1 MFLVKKISVVIVVLI
16 CFLACSQESFIKLQK
31 KAQEQENDG
40 SKRPSYVDSDYEV
53 FSETIFLQNMVYQPI
68 EERNAFFQLT
78 KDGDDSFNPET
89 SVILLNE
96 PSDNNEKNPPLYQN
110 DPNNNANNEKNP
122 PLYQNDPN
130 NNANNEKNPPLYQND
145 PNNNANNEKSPFLY
159 KPKRKAKNPKLIEYS
174 QQDFYPL
181 KNGDIMMSKEG
192 DQWLIEIKSKAL
204 KRFLKDQNDKDRQ
217 IQTFTFN
224 DTKTQIAQFK
234 GKISSY
240 VYTTNDSDLSLR
252 PFYESFLL
260 EKKSDDLYMV
270 DKALDAIEVSKC
282 QMVLKKHSTDK
293 LDSQHKAISIDLD
306 FKKERFKSDTELF
319 LECQS

>member
-1 MFLVKKISVVIVVLI
+1 MVLI
-16 CFLACSQESFIKLQK
+16 GFLACSQERFIQLQK

-53 FSETIFLQNMVYQPI
+53 FSETIFLKNMVYQPM
-68 EERNAFFQLT
+68 EERDSFAQLT

-96 PSDNNEKNPPLYQN
+96 PSDNDTKNPPLNQN
-110 DPNNNANNEKNP
+110 ESNTNTANNDVKN
-122 PLYQNDPN
+122 
-130 NNANNEKNPPLYQND
+130 
-145 PNNNANNEKSPFLY
+145 PFLY
-159 KPKRKAKNPKLIEYS
+159 KPKRKTKDPKLIEYS
-174 QQDFYPL
+174 QQNFYPL
-181 KNGDIMMSKEG
+181 KDGDIVMSREG

-240 VYTTNDSDLSLR
+240 VYTTNNSNLSLR

-260 EKKSDDLYMV
+260 EKKSDDFYTIGA
-270 DKALDAIEVSKC
+270 DKALDAIEIQKC

>member
-1 MFLVKKISVVIVVLI
+1 MFLVKKIGVVVVVLI
-16 CFLACSQESFIKLQK
+16 GFLACSQERFIQLQK

-53 FSETIFLQNMVYQPI
+53 FSETIFLQNMVHHPI
-68 EERNAFFQLT
+68 KERDAFIQLT

-89 SVILLNE
+89 SVILLDE
-96 PSDNNEKNPPLYQN
+96 SSDNDTKNPPLNQN
-110 DPNNNANNEKNP
+110 ESNNNTASNDTKN
-122 PLYQNDPN
+122 
-130 NNANNEKNPPLYQND
+130 
-145 PNNNANNEKSPFLY
+145 PFLY
-159 KPKRKAKNPKLIEYS
+159 KPKRKTKDPKLIEYS
-174 QQDFYPL
+174 QQNFYPL
-181 KNGDIMMSKEG
+181 KDGDIVMSKEG

-240 VYTTNDSDLSLR
+240 VYTTNNSNLSLR

-260 EKKSDDLYMV
+260 EKKSDDFYMIGAIG
-270 DKALDAIEVSKC
+270 DKALDAIEIQKC

>member
-1 MFLVKKISVVIVVLI
+1 MFLVKKIGVVIVVLI
-16 CFLACSQESFIKLQK
+16 GFLACSQERFIQLQK

-53 FSETIFLQNMVYQPI
+53 FSETIFLKNMVYQPI
-68 EERNAFFQLT
+68 KERDAFAQPT

-89 SVILLNE
+89 SVILLDE
-96 PSDNNEKNPPLYQN
+96 PSDNDTKNPPLNQN
-110 DPNNNANNEKNP
+110 ESNNNTANNDTKN
-122 PLYQNDPN
+122 
-130 NNANNEKNPPLYQND
+130 
-145 PNNNANNEKSPFLY
+145 PFLY
-159 KPKRKAKNPKLIEYS
+159 KPKRKTKDPKLIEYS
-174 QQDFYPL
+174 QQNFYPL
-181 KNGDIMMSKEG
+181 KDGDIVMSKEG

-240 VYTTNDSDLSLR
+240 VYTTNDSNLSLR

-260 EKKSDDLYMV
+260 EKKSDDFYTIGAIG
-270 DKALDAIEVSKC
+270 DKALDAIEISKC

>member
-1 MFLVKKISVVIVVLI
+1 MFLVKKIGVVIMILI
-16 CFLACSQESFIKLQK
+16 CFLACSQERFIKLQK

-78 KDGDDSFNPET
+78 KDEDDSFNPET

-110 DPNNNANNEKNP
+110 DPNNNT
-122 PLYQNDPN
+122 
-130 NNANNEKNPPLYQND
+130 NNANND
-145 PNNNANNEKSPFLY
+145 TKSPFLY
-159 KPKRKAKNPKLIEYS
+159 KPKRKTKNPKLIEYS
-174 QQDFYPL
+174 QQNFYPL

-192 DQWLIEIKSKAL
+192 DQWLVEIKSKAL

-260 EKKSDDLYMV
+260 EKKSDDFYTIGAIG
-270 DKALDAIEVSKC
+270 DKALDAIEISKC

>member
-1 MFLVKKISVVIVVLI
+1 MFLVKKIGVVVVVLI
-16 CFLACSQESFIKLQK
+16 GFLACSQERFIQLQK

-68 EERNAFFQLT
+68 KERDAFAQLT
-78 KDGDDSFNPET
+78 KDEDDSFNPET

-96 PSDNNEKNPPLYQN
+96 PNDNDAKNPPLNQN
-110 DPNNNANNEKNP
+110 ESNTNTANNDTKN
-122 PLYQNDPN
+122 
-130 NNANNEKNPPLYQND
+130 
-145 PNNNANNEKSPFLY
+145 PFLY
-159 KPKRKAKNPKLIEYS
+159 KPKRKTKDPKLIEYS
-174 QQDFYPL
+174 QQNFYPL
-181 KNGDIMMSKEG
+181 KDGDIVMSKEG
-192 DQWLIEIKSKAL
+192 NQWLIEIKSKAL
-204 KRFLKDQNDKDRQ
+204 KRFLKDQNNKDRQ

-240 VYTTNDSDLSLR
+240 VYTTNNSNLSLR

-260 EKKSDDLYMV
+260 EKKSDDLYMIGAIG
-270 DKALDAIEVSKC
+270 DKALDAIEIQKC

>member
-1 MFLVKKISVVIVVLI
+1 MVLI
-16 CFLACSQESFIKLQK
+16 GFLACSQERFIQLQK

-53 FSETIFLQNMVYQPI
+53 FSETIFLQNMVHQPI
-68 EERNAFFQLT
+68 KERDAFAQLT

-89 SVILLNE
+89 FVILLNE
-96 PSDNNEKNPPLYQN
+96 PSDNDTKNPPLNQN
-110 DPNNNANNEKNP
+110 ESNTNTANNDAKN
-122 PLYQNDPN
+122 
-130 NNANNEKNPPLYQND
+130 
-145 PNNNANNEKSPFLY
+145 PFLY
-159 KPKRKAKNPKLIEYS
+159 KPKRKTKDPKLIEYS
-174 QQDFYPL
+174 QQNFYPL
-181 KNGDIMMSKEG
+181 KDGDIMMSREG

-240 VYTTNDSDLSLR
+240 VYTTNNSNLSLR

-260 EKKSDDLYMV
+260 EKKSDDLYTIGA
-270 DKALDAIEVSKC
+270 DKALDTIEIQKC

>member
-1 MFLVKKISVVIVVLI
+1 MFLVKKIGVVVVVLI
-16 CFLACSQESFIKLQK
+16 GFLACSQERFIQLQK

-53 FSETIFLQNMVYQPI
+53 FSETIFLQNMVHQPI
-68 EERNAFFQLT
+68 KERDAFAQLT
-78 KDGDDSFNPET
+78 KDGDDFFNPET
-89 SVILLNE
+89 SVILLDE
-96 PSDNNEKNPPLYQN
+96 PSDNDTKNPPLNQN
-110 DPNNNANNEKNP
+110 ESNNNTANNDTKN
-122 PLYQNDPN
+122 
-130 NNANNEKNPPLYQND
+130 
-145 PNNNANNEKSPFLY
+145 PFLY
-159 KPKRKAKNPKLIEYS
+159 KPKRKTKDPKLIEYS
-174 QQDFYPL
+174 QQNFYPL
-181 KNGDIMMSKEG
+181 KDGDIIMSKEG

-240 VYTTNDSDLSLR
+240 VYTTNNSNLSLR

-260 EKKSDDLYMV
+260 EKKSDDLYMIGAIG
-270 DKALDAIEVSKC
+270 DKALDAIEIQKC

>member
-1 MFLVKKISVVIVVLI
+1 MFLVKKIGVVVVVLI
-16 CFLACSQESFIKLQK
+16 GFLACSQERFIQLQK

-53 FSETIFLQNMVYQPI
+53 FSETIFLQNMVHQPI
-68 EERNAFFQLT
+68 KERDAFAQLT
-78 KDGDDSFNPET
+78 KDEDDSFNPET

-96 PSDNNEKNPPLYQN
+96 PSDNDTKNPPLNQN
-110 DPNNNANNEKNP
+110 ESSNNTASNDTKN
-122 PLYQNDPN
+122 
-130 NNANNEKNPPLYQND
+130 
-145 PNNNANNEKSPFLY
+145 PFLY
-159 KPKRKAKNPKLIEYS
+159 KAKRKTKDPKLIEYS
-174 QQDFYPL
+174 QQNFYPL
-181 KNGDIMMSKEG
+181 KDGDIMMSKEG

-240 VYTTNDSDLSLR
+240 VYTTNNSNLSLR

-260 EKKSDDLYMV
+260 EKKSDDFYTMIG
-270 DKALDAIEVSKC
+270 DKALDAIEIQKC

>member
-1 MFLVKKISVVIVVLI
+1 MFLVKKISVVIMILI
-16 CFLACSQESFIKLQK
+16 CFLACSQERFIKLQK

-53 FSETIFLQNMVYQPI
+53 FSETIFLQNMVYQPM
-68 EERNAFFQLT
+68 EERDSFAQLT
-78 KDGDDSFNPET
+78 KDGNDSFNPET

-96 PSDNNEKNPPLYQN
+96 PSDNDTKNPPLNQN
-110 DPNNNANNEKNP
+110 ESNNNTANNDTKN
-122 PLYQNDPN
+122 
-130 NNANNEKNPPLYQND
+130 
-145 PNNNANNEKSPFLY
+145 PFLY
-159 KPKRKAKNPKLIEYS
+159 KPKRKTKNPKLIEYS
-174 QQDFYPL
+174 QQNFYPL
-181 KNGDIMMSKEG
+181 KDGDIVMSKEG

-270 DKALDAIEVSKC
+270 DKALDAIEISKC

>member
-1 MFLVKKISVVIVVLI
+1 MVLI
-16 CFLACSQESFIKLQK
+16 GFLACSQESFIKLQK

-53 FSETIFLQNMVYQPI
+53 FSETIFLQNMVYQPT
-68 EERNAFFQLT
+68 EERDTFAQLT
-78 KDGDDSFNPET
+78 KDENDSFNPET

-110 DPNNNANNEKNP
+110 ESNTNTANNDTKN
-122 PLYQNDPN
+122 
-130 NNANNEKNPPLYQND
+130 
-145 PNNNANNEKSPFLY
+145 PFLY
-159 KPKRKAKNPKLIEYS
+159 KPKRKTKNPKLIEYS
-174 QQDFYPL
+174 QQNFYPL
-181 KNGDIMMSKEG
+181 KDGDIMMSKEG

-260 EKKSDDLYMV
+260 EKKSDDFYTIG
-270 DKALDAIEVSKC
+270 DKALDAIEISKC

-306 FKKERFKSDTELF
+306 FKKEHFKSDTELF
-319 LECQS
+319 LECLKES

>member
-1 MFLVKKISVVIVVLI
+1 MVLI
-16 CFLACSQESFIKLQK
+16 GFLACSQERFIQLQK

-40 SKRPSYVDSDYEV
+40 SKRPNYVDSDYEV
-53 FSETIFLQNMVYQPI
+53 FSETIFLKNMVYQPI
-68 EERNAFFQLT
+68 KERDAFAQLT
-78 KDGDDSFNPET
+78 KDEDDSFNPET

-96 PSDNNEKNPPLYQN
+96 PNDNDAKNPPLNQN
-110 DPNNNANNEKNP
+110 ESNTNTANNDVKN
-122 PLYQNDPN
+122 
-130 NNANNEKNPPLYQND
+130 
-145 PNNNANNEKSPFLY
+145 PFLY
-159 KPKRKAKNPKLIEYS
+159 KPKRKTKDPKLIEYS
-174 QQDFYPL
+174 QQNFYPL
-181 KNGDIMMSKEG
+181 KDGDIVMSKEG

-204 KRFLKDQNDKDRQ
+204 KRFLKDQNNKDRQ

-240 VYTTNDSDLSLR
+240 VYTTNNSNLSLR

-260 EKKSDDLYMV
+260 EKKSDDLYTIG
-270 DKALDAIEVSKC
+270 DKALDAIEIHKC

>member
-1 MFLVKKISVVIVVLI
+1 MFLVKKIGVVVVVLI
-16 CFLACSQESFIKLQK
+16 GFLACSQERFIQLQK

-53 FSETIFLQNMVYQPI
+53 FSETVFLQNMVHQPI
-68 EERNAFFQLT
+68 KERDAFIQLT

-89 SVILLNE
+89 SVILLDE
-96 PSDNNEKNPPLYQN
+96 PSDNDTKSPPLNQN
-110 DPNNNANNEKNP
+110 ESNNNTASNDTKN
-122 PLYQNDPN
+122 
-130 NNANNEKNPPLYQND
+130 
-145 PNNNANNEKSPFLY
+145 PFLY
-159 KPKRKAKNPKLIEYS
+159 KPKRKTKDPKLIEYS
-174 QQDFYPL
+174 QQNFYPL
-181 KNGDIMMSKEG
+181 KDGDIVMSKEG

-240 VYTTNDSDLSLR
+240 VYTTNNSDLSLR

-260 EKKSDDLYMV
+260 EKKSDDFYTIEN
-270 DKALDAIEVSKC
+270 KALDAIEIQKC

>member
-1 MFLVKKISVVIVVLI
+1 MFLVKKISVVIMILI
-16 CFLACSQESFIKLQK
+16 CFLACSQERFIKLQK

-53 FSETIFLQNMVYQPI
+53 FSETIFLQNMVYQPA

-78 KDGDDSFNPET
+78 KDEDDSFNPET

-96 PSDNNEKNPPLYQN
+96 PSDNNEKNPPLY
-110 DPNNNANNEKNP
+110 PNESDNNTNNANNDIKN
-122 PLYQNDPN
+122 
-130 NNANNEKNPPLYQND
+130 
-145 PNNNANNEKSPFLY
+145 PFLY

-181 KNGDIMMSKEG
+181 KNGDIIMSKEG

-240 VYTTNDSDLSLR
+240 VYTTNNSNLSLR

-260 EKKSDDLYMV
+260 EKKSDDLYTIG
-270 DKALDAIEVSKC
+270 DKALDAIEIQKC

>member
-1 MFLVKKISVVIVVLI
+1 MFLVKKIGVVIMILV
-16 CFLACSQESFIKLQK
+16 CFLACSQESFIKMQK

-78 KDGDDSFNPET
+78 KDEDNSFNPET

-96 PSDNNEKNPPLYQN
+96 PSDNNEKNPPSYPN
-110 DPNNNANNEKNP
+110 DPNNN
-122 PLYQNDPN
+122 D
-130 NNANNEKNPPLYQND
+130 NNANNSQKN
-145 PNNNANNEKSPFLY
+145 PFLY
-159 KPKRKAKNPKLIEYS
+159 KPKRKTKNPKLIEYS

-181 KNGDIMMSKEG
+181 KNGDIIMSKEG
-192 DQWLIEIKSKAL
+192 DQWLIEIQSKAL

-224 DTKTQIAQFK
+224 DTKTQIVQFK

-240 VYTTNDSDLSLR
+240 VYTTNNSDLSLR

-260 EKKSDDLYMV
+260 EKKSDNVYTIEN
-270 DKALDAIEVSKC
+270 KALDTMEISKC

-319 LECQS
+319 LECLKES

>member
-1 MFLVKKISVVIVVLI
+1 MFLVKKIGVVIMILI
-16 CFLACSQESFIKLQK
+16 CFLACSQERFIKLQK

-53 FSETIFLQNMVYQPI
+53 FSETIFLQNMVYQPT
-68 EERNAFFQLT
+68 EERDAFAQLT
-78 KDGDDSFNPET
+78 KNENDSFNPET
-89 SVILLNE
+89 PVILLNE
-96 PSDNNEKNPPLYQN
+96 PSDNNEKNPPSYPN
-110 DPNNNANNEKNP
+110 DPHNNTANNDTKN
-122 PLYQNDPN
+122 
-130 NNANNEKNPPLYQND
+130 
-145 PNNNANNEKSPFLY
+145 PFLY
-159 KPKRKAKNPKLIEYS
+159 KPKRKTKNPKLIEYS
-174 QQDFYPL
+174 QQNFYPL
-181 KNGDIMMSKEG
+181 KNGDIIMSKEG

-260 EKKSDDLYMV
+260 EKKSDNVYTIG

-306 FKKERFKSDTELF
+306 FKKEHFKSDTELF

>member
-1 MFLVKKISVVIVVLI
+1 MFLVKKIGVVVVVLM
-16 CFLACSQESFIKLQK
+16 CFLACSQERFIQLQK

-53 FSETIFLQNMVYQPI
+53 FSETIFLKNMVYQPK
-68 EERNAFFQLT
+68 EERDSFAQLT
-78 KDGDDSFNPET
+78 KNEDDSFNPET

-96 PSDNNEKNPPLYQN
+96 PSDNDTKNPPLYQN
-110 DPNNNANNEKNP
+110 ESNNNTANNDTKN
-122 PLYQNDPN
+122 
-130 NNANNEKNPPLYQND
+130 
-145 PNNNANNEKSPFLY
+145 PFLY
-159 KPKRKAKNPKLIEYS
+159 KPKRKTKNPKLIEYS
-174 QQDFYPL
+174 QQNFYPL
-181 KNGDIMMSKEG
+181 KDGDIMMSKEG

-240 VYTTNDSDLSLR
+240 VYTTNNSGLSLR

-260 EKKSDDLYMV
+260 EKKSDDFYTIG
-270 DKALDAIEVSKC
+270 DKALDAIEISKC

-306 FKKERFKSDTELF
+306 FKKERFKSDIELF
-319 LECQS
+319 LECQN

>member
-1 MFLVKKISVVIVVLI
+1 MFLVKKIGVVIMILI
-16 CFLACSQESFIKLQK
+16 CFLACSQERFIKLQK

-68 EERNAFFQLT
+68 EERNALAQLT
-78 KDGDDSFNPET
+78 KDEDNSFNPET

-96 PSDNNEKNPPLYQN
+96 PSDNDTKNPPLYQN
-110 DPNNNANNEKNP
+110 ESNNNTANNDTKN
-122 PLYQNDPN
+122 
-130 NNANNEKNPPLYQND
+130 
-145 PNNNANNEKSPFLY
+145 PFLY
-159 KPKRKAKNPKLIEYS
+159 KPKRKTKNPKLIEYS
-174 QQDFYPL
+174 QQNFYPL
-181 KNGDIMMSKEG
+181 KDGDIMMSKEG
-192 DQWLIEIKSKAL
+192 DQWLVEIKSKAL

-240 VYTTNDSDLSLR
+240 VYTTNNSDLSLR

-260 EKKSDDLYMV
+260 EKKSDDFYTIGAIG
-270 DKALDAIEVSKC
+270 DKALDAIEISKC

>member
-1 MFLVKKISVVIVVLI
+1 MFLVKKIGVVIAVLM
-16 CFLACSQESFIKLQK
+16 CFLACSQERFIQLQK

-53 FSETIFLQNMVYQPI
+53 FSETIFLQNMVYQPT
-68 EERNAFFQLT
+68 EERDSFAQLT
-78 KDGDDSFNPET
+78 KDEDNSFNPET
-89 SVILLNE
+89 SVVLLDE
-96 PSDNNEKNPPLYQN
+96 PSDNDTKNPPLYQN
-110 DPNNNANNEKNP
+110 ESNTNTANNDTKN
-122 PLYQNDPN
+122 
-130 NNANNEKNPPLYQND
+130 
-145 PNNNANNEKSPFLY
+145 PFLY
-159 KPKRKAKNPKLIEYS
+159 KPKRKTKDPKLIEYS
-174 QQDFYPL
+174 QQNFYPL
-181 KNGDIMMSKEG
+181 KDGDIMMSKEG

-240 VYTTNDSDLSLR
+240 VYTTNNSDLSLR
-252 PFYESFLL
+252 PFYESFPL
-260 EKKSDDLYMV
+260 EKKSGDFYTIGAIG
-270 DKALDAIEVSKC
+270 DKALDAIEISKC

-306 FKKERFKSDTELF
+306 FKKERFKSDIELF
-319 LECQS
+319 LECQN

>member
-1 MFLVKKISVVIVVLI
+1 MFLVKKIGVVVVILI
-16 CFLACSQESFIKLQK
+16 GFLACSQERFIQLQK

-53 FSETIFLQNMVYQPI
+53 FSETIFLQNMVHQPI
-68 EERNAFFQLT
+68 EERNAFAQLT
-78 KDGDDSFNPET
+78 KDEDNFFNPET
-89 SVILLNE
+89 PVILLNE
-96 PSDNNEKNPPLYQN
+96 PNDNNGKNPPLY
-110 DPNNNANNEKNP
+110 PNEPDNNTANNDTKN
-122 PLYQNDPN
+122 
-130 NNANNEKNPPLYQND
+130 
-145 PNNNANNEKSPFLY
+145 PFLY
-159 KPKRKAKNPKLIEYS
+159 KPKRKTKNPKLIEYS
-174 QQDFYPL
+174 QQNFYPL
-181 KNGDIMMSKEG
+181 KDGDIIMSKEG

-240 VYTTNDSDLSLR
+240 VYTTNGSDLSLR

-260 EKKSDDLYMV
+260 EKKSDDLYTIG
-270 DKALDAIEVSKC
+270 DKALDTIEIQKC

-319 LECQS
+319 LECQN

>member
-1 MFLVKKISVVIVVLI
+1 MFLVKKIGVVVMVLI
-16 CFLACSQESFIKLQK
+16 GFLACSQERFIQLQK

-53 FSETIFLQNMVYQPI
+53 FSETIFLQNMVHQPI
-68 EERNAFFQLT
+68 KERDAFAQLT
-78 KDGDDSFNPET
+78 KDEDDSFNPET
-89 SVILLNE
+89 SVILLDE
-96 PSDNNEKNPPLYQN
+96 PSDNDTKNPPLNQN
-110 DPNNNANNEKNP
+110 ESNNNTANNDTKN
-122 PLYQNDPN
+122 
-130 NNANNEKNPPLYQND
+130 
-145 PNNNANNEKSPFLY
+145 PFLY
-159 KPKRKAKNPKLIEYS
+159 KPKRKIKDPKLIEYS
-174 QQDFYPL
+174 QQNFYPL
-181 KNGDIMMSKEG
+181 KDGDIVMSKEG

-217 IQTFTFN
+217 IQTFIFN

-240 VYTTNDSDLSLR
+240 VYTTNNSDLSLR

-260 EKKSDDLYMV
+260 EKKSDDFYTIG
-270 DKALDAIEVSKC
+270 DKALDAIEIQKC

>member
-1 MFLVKKISVVIVVLI
+1 MFLVKKIGVVVVVLI
-16 CFLACSQESFIKLQK
+16 GFLACSQERFIQLQK

-53 FSETIFLQNMVYQPI
+53 FSETIFLQNMVHQPI
-68 EERNAFFQLT
+68 KERDAFAQLT
-78 KDGDDSFNPET
+78 KDGDDSFNSET
-89 SVILLNE
+89 SVILLDE
-96 PSDNNEKNPPLYQN
+96 PSDNDTKNPPLNQN
-110 DPNNNANNEKNP
+110 ESNNNTASNDTKN
-122 PLYQNDPN
+122 
-130 NNANNEKNPPLYQND
+130 
-145 PNNNANNEKSPFLY
+145 PFLY
-159 KPKRKAKNPKLIEYS
+159 KPKRKTKDPKLIEYS
-174 QQDFYPL
+174 QQNFYPL
-181 KNGDIMMSKEG
+181 KDGDIVMSKEG

-240 VYTTNDSDLSLR
+240 VYTTNNSDLSLR

-260 EKKSDDLYMV
+260 EKKSDDFYTIEN
-270 DKALDAIEVSKC
+270 KALDAIEIHKC

>member
-1 MFLVKKISVVIVVLI
+1 MFLVKKIGVVIVVLI
-16 CFLACSQESFIKLQK
+16 CFLACSQERFIKIQK

-40 SKRPSYVDSDYEV
+40 SQRPSYVDSDYEV
-53 FSETIFLQNMVYQPI
+53 FSETIFLQNMVYQPT
-68 EERNAFFQLT
+68 EERDSFAQLT
-78 KDGDDSFNPET
+78 KDEYDSFNPET

-96 PSDNNEKNPPLYQN
+96 PSDNNEKNPPLNQN
-110 DPNNNANNEKNP
+110 ESNTNTANNDTKN
-122 PLYQNDPN
+122 
-130 NNANNEKNPPLYQND
+130 
-145 PNNNANNEKSPFLY
+145 PFLY

-181 KNGDIMMSKEG
+181 KDGDIVMSKEG
-192 DQWLIEIKSKAL
+192 DQWLVEIKSKAL

-240 VYTTNDSDLSLR
+240 VYTTNNSDLSLR

-270 DKALDAIEVSKC
+270 DKALDAIEISKC

>member
-1 MFLVKKISVVIVVLI
+1 MFLVKKISVVIMILI
-16 CFLACSQESFIKLQK
+16 CFLACSQERFIQLQK

-53 FSETIFLQNMVYQPI
+53 FSETIFLQNMVYQPT
-68 EERNAFFQLT
+68 EERDSFAQLT
-78 KDGDDSFNPET
+78 KDENDSFNPET

-96 PSDNNEKNPPLYQN
+96 PSDSDTKNPPLYQN
-110 DPNNNANNEKNP
+110 ESNNNTANDDTKN
-122 PLYQNDPN
+122 
-130 NNANNEKNPPLYQND
+130 
-145 PNNNANNEKSPFLY
+145 PFLY
-159 KPKRKAKNPKLIEYS
+159 KKRKAKNPKLIEYS
-174 QQDFYPL
+174 QQNFYPL
-181 KNGDIMMSKEG
+181 KDGDIMMSKEG
-192 DQWLIEIKSKAL
+192 DQWLVEIKSKAL
-204 KRFLKDQNDKDRQ
+204 KRFLKNQNDKDRQ

-240 VYTTNDSDLSLR
+240 VYTTNNSDLSLR
-252 PFYESFLL
+252 PFYKSFLL
-260 EKKSDDLYMV
+260 EKKSDNVYMIV
-270 DKALDAIEVSKC
+270 DKALDTIEISKC

-319 LECQS
+319 LECLKES

>member
-1 MFLVKKISVVIVVLI
+1 MFLVKKIGVVIMILI
-16 CFLACSQESFIKLQK
+16 CFLACSQERFIKLQK

-40 SKRPSYVDSDYEV
+40 SQRPSYVDSDYEV

-68 EERNAFFQLT
+68 EERDSFAQLT
-78 KDGDDSFNPET
+78 KDGNDSFNPET

-96 PSDNNEKNPPLYQN
+96 PNDNDAKNPPLYQN
-110 DPNNNANNEKNP
+110 ESNNNTANNDTKN
-122 PLYQNDPN
+122 
-130 NNANNEKNPPLYQND
+130 
-145 PNNNANNEKSPFLY
+145 PFLY
-159 KPKRKAKNPKLIEYS
+159 KPKRKTKDPKLIEYS
-174 QQDFYPL
+174 QQNFYPL
-181 KNGDIMMSKEG
+181 KDGDIMMSKKG
-192 DQWLIEIKSKAL
+192 DQWLVEIKSKAL

-260 EKKSDDLYMV
+260 EKKSDDLYTIG

-306 FKKERFKSDTELF
+306 FKKEHFKSDTELF

>member
-1 MFLVKKISVVIVVLI
+1 MFLVKKIGVVIAVLM
-16 CFLACSQESFIKLQK
+16 CFLACSQERFIQFQK
-31 KAQEQENDG
+31 KVQEQENDG

-53 FSETIFLQNMVYQPI
+53 FSETIFLQNMVHQPI
-68 EERNAFFQLT
+68 KERDAFAQLT

-89 SVILLNE
+89 SVILLDE
-96 PSDNNEKNPPLYQN
+96 PSDNDTKNPPLNQN
-110 DPNNNANNEKNP
+110 EFNTNAANNDTKN
-122 PLYQNDPN
+122 
-130 NNANNEKNPPLYQND
+130 
-145 PNNNANNEKSPFLY
+145 PFLY
-159 KPKRKAKNPKLIEYS
+159 KPKRKTKDPKLIEYS
-174 QQDFYPL
+174 QQNFYPL
-181 KNGDIMMSKEG
+181 KDGDIVMSKEG

-240 VYTTNDSDLSLR
+240 VYTTNNSNLSLR

-260 EKKSDDLYMV
+260 EKKSDNLYTIG
-270 DKALDAIEVSKC
+270 DKALDAIEISKC

>member
-1 MFLVKKISVVIVVLI
+1 MFLVKKISVVIMILI

-53 FSETIFLQNMVYQPI
+53 FSETIFLKNMVYQPT
-68 EERNAFFQLT
+68 EERDSFAQLT
-78 KDGDDSFNPET
+78 KDENDSFNPET

-122 PLYQNDPN
+122 
-130 NNANNEKNPPLYQND
+130 
-145 PNNNANNEKSPFLY
+145 FLY

-174 QQDFYPL
+174 QQNFYPL
-181 KNGDIMMSKEG
+181 KNGDIVMSKEG

-240 VYTTNDSDLSLR
+240 VYTTNNSDLSLR

-260 EKKSDDLYMV
+260 EKKSDDFYTIGAIG
-270 DKALDAIEVSKC
+270 DKALDAIEISKC

>member
-1 MFLVKKISVVIVVLI
+1 MILI
-16 CFLACSQESFIKLQK
+16 CFLACSQERFIQLQK

-68 EERNAFFQLT
+68 EKRNAFFQLT
-78 KDGDDSFNPET
+78 KDEDNSFNPET

-96 PSDNNEKNPPLYQN
+96 PSDNDTKNPPLYQN
-110 DPNNNANNEKNP
+110 ESNTNTANNDTNNDTKN
-122 PLYQNDPN
+122 
-130 NNANNEKNPPLYQND
+130 
-145 PNNNANNEKSPFLY
+145 PFLY
-159 KPKRKAKNPKLIEYS
+159 KPKRKTKNPKLIEYS
-174 QQDFYPL
+174 QQNFYPL
-181 KNGDIMMSKEG
+181 KDGDIVMSKEG

-240 VYTTNDSDLSLR
+240 VYTTNNSDLSLR

-260 EKKSDDLYMV
+260 EKKSDDFYTIGAIG
-270 DKALDAIEVSKC
+270 DKALDAIEISKC

>member
-1 MFLVKKISVVIVVLI
+1 MFLVKKIGVVVVVLI
-16 CFLACSQESFIKLQK
+16 GFLACSQERFIQLQK

-68 EERNAFFQLT
+68 KERDAFIQPT
-78 KDGDDSFNPET
+78 KDEDDSFNPET
-89 SVILLNE
+89 SVILLDE
-96 PSDNNEKNPPLYQN
+96 PNDNDAKNPPLNQN
-110 DPNNNANNEKNP
+110 ESNTNTANNDVKN
-122 PLYQNDPN
+122 
-130 NNANNEKNPPLYQND
+130 
-145 PNNNANNEKSPFLY
+145 PFLY
-159 KPKRKAKNPKLIEYS
+159 KPKRKTKDPKLIEYS
-174 QQDFYPL
+174 QQNFYPL
-181 KNGDIMMSKEG
+181 KDGDIMMSKEG

-204 KRFLKDQNDKDRQ
+204 KRFLKDQNDKNRQ
-217 IQTFTFN
+217 IQTFIFN

-240 VYTTNDSDLSLR
+240 VYTTNNSDLSLR

-260 EKKSDDLYMV
+260 EKKSDDFYTIGAIG
-270 DKALDAIEVSKC
+270 DKALDAIEIHKC

>member
-1 MFLVKKISVVIVVLI
+1 MFLVKKIGVVVVVLI
-16 CFLACSQESFIKLQK
+16 GFLACSQERFIQLQK

-53 FSETIFLQNMVYQPI
+53 FSETIFLQNMVHQPT
-68 EERNAFFQLT
+68 EERDSFAQLT

-89 SVILLNE
+89 SVILLDE
-96 PSDNNEKNPPLYQN
+96 PSDNDTKNPPLNQN
-110 DPNNNANNEKNP
+110 ESNTNTANNDTKN
-122 PLYQNDPN
+122 
-130 NNANNEKNPPLYQND
+130 
-145 PNNNANNEKSPFLY
+145 PFLY
-159 KPKRKAKNPKLIEYS
+159 KPKRKTKDPKLIEYS
-174 QQDFYPL
+174 QQNFYPL
-181 KNGDIMMSKEG
+181 KDGDIIMSKEG

-240 VYTTNDSDLSLR
+240 VYTTNNSNLSLR

-260 EKKSDDLYMV
+260 EKKSDDLYTIGAIG
-270 DKALDAIEVSKC
+270 DKALDAIEIQKC

>member
-1 MFLVKKISVVIVVLI
+1 MFLVKKIGVVIMILI
-16 CFLACSQESFIKLQK
+16 CFLACSQERFIKLQK

-68 EERNAFFQLT
+68 EERDSFAQLT
-78 KDGDDSFNPET
+78 KDEDDSFNPET

-122 PLYQNDPN
+122 
-130 NNANNEKNPPLYQND
+130 
-145 PNNNANNEKSPFLY
+145 FLY
-159 KPKRKAKNPKLIEYS
+159 KPKRKTKNPKLIEYS
-174 QQDFYPL
+174 QQNFYPL
-181 KNGDIMMSKEG
+181 KNGDIVMSKEG

-260 EKKSDDLYMV
+260 EKKSDNVYTIG
-270 DKALDAIEVSKC
+270 DKALDAIEISKC

>member
-1 MFLVKKISVVIVVLI
+1 MFLVKKIGVVIMILI
-16 CFLACSQESFIKLQK
+16 CFLACSQERFIKLQK

-78 KDGDDSFNPET
+78 NDEDNDPKET

-96 PSDNNEKNPPLYQN
+96 PSDN
-110 DPNNNANNEKNP
+110 DT
-122 PLYQNDPN
+122 
-130 NNANNEKNPPLYQND
+130 KNPPLYQND

-159 KPKRKAKNPKLIEYS
+159 KPKRKTKNPKLIEYS

-181 KNGDIMMSKEG
+181 KDGDIVMSKEG
-192 DQWLIEIKSKAL
+192 DQWLVEIKSKAL

-240 VYTTNDSDLSLR
+240 VYTTNNSDLSLR

-260 EKKSDDLYMV
+260 EKKSDDLYTIG
-270 DKALDAIEVSKC
+270 DKALDAIEISKC

>member
-1 MFLVKKISVVIVVLI
+1 MFLVKKIGVVIVVLI
-16 CFLACSQESFIKLQK
+16 CFLACSQERFIQLQK

-40 SKRPSYVDSDYEV
+40 SKRPSYVDSDHEV
-53 FSETIFLQNMVYQPI
+53 FSETIFLQNMVYQPT
-68 EERNAFFQLT
+68 EERDSFAQLT
-78 KDGDDSFNPET
+78 KDENDSFNSET

-110 DPNNNANNEKNP
+110 DPNNNANNEK
-122 PLYQNDPN
+122 
-130 NNANNEKNPPLYQND
+130 
-145 PNNNANNEKSPFLY
+145 SPFLY
-159 KPKRKAKNPKLIEYS
+159 KPKRKTKDPKLIEYS
-174 QQDFYPL
+174 QQNFYPL

-192 DQWLIEIKSKAL
+192 DQWLVEIKSKAL

-260 EKKSDDLYMV
+260 EKKSDDLYTIG
-270 DKALDAIEVSKC
+270 DKALDAIEISKC

>member
-1 MFLVKKISVVIVVLI
+1 MFLVKKIGVVVVVLMG
-16 CFLACSQESFIKLQK
+16 FLACSQERFIQLQK

-53 FSETIFLQNMVYQPI
+53 FSETIFLKNMVHQPT
-68 EERNAFFQLT
+68 EERDAFAQPT
-78 KDGDDSFNPET
+78 QDEYDSFNPET

-96 PSDNNEKNPPLYQN
+96 PSDNNEKNPPLNQN
-110 DPNNNANNEKNP
+110 ESNTNTANNDTKN
-122 PLYQNDPN
+122 
-130 NNANNEKNPPLYQND
+130 
-145 PNNNANNEKSPFLY
+145 PFLY
-159 KPKRKAKNPKLIEYS
+159 KPKRKTKNPKLIEYS
-174 QQDFYPL
+174 QQNFYPL

-192 DQWLIEIKSKAL
+192 DQWLVEIKSKAL

-260 EKKSDDLYMV
+260 EKKSDDLYTIG
-270 DKALDAIEVSKC
+270 DKALDTIEVSKC

-319 LECQS
+319 LECLKES

>member
-1 MFLVKKISVVIVVLI
+1 MFLVKKIGVVVVVLI
-16 CFLACSQESFIKLQK
+16 CFLACSQERFIKLQK

-53 FSETIFLQNMVYQPI
+53 FSETIFLQNMVYQPM
-68 EERNAFFQLT
+68 EERDSFAQLT
-78 KDGDDSFNPET
+78 KDENDSFNPET

-122 PLYQNDPN
+122 
-130 NNANNEKNPPLYQND
+130 
-145 PNNNANNEKSPFLY
+145 FLY
-159 KPKRKAKNPKLIEYS
+159 KPKRKTKDPKLIEYS
-174 QQDFYPL
+174 QQNFYPL
-181 KNGDIMMSKEG
+181 KDGDIMMSKEG

-240 VYTTNDSDLSLR
+240 VYTTNNSDLSLR

-260 EKKSDDLYMV
+260 EKKSDNLYTIG
-270 DKALDAIEVSKC
+270 DKALDTIEVSKC

-319 LECQS
+319 LECLKES

>member
-1 MFLVKKISVVIVVLI
+1 MFLVKKISVVIMILI
-16 CFLACSQESFIKLQK
+16 CFLACSQERFIKLQK

-53 FSETIFLQNMVYQPI
+53 FSETIFLQNMVYQPT
-68 EERNAFFQLT
+68 EERDSFAQLT
-78 KDGDDSFNPET
+78 KDENDSFNPET

-96 PSDNNEKNPPLYQN
+96 PSDNNEKNPPLNQN
-110 DPNNNANNEKNP
+110 ESNTNTANNDTKN
-122 PLYQNDPN
+122 
-130 NNANNEKNPPLYQND
+130 
-145 PNNNANNEKSPFLY
+145 PFLY
-159 KPKRKAKNPKLIEYS
+159 KPKRKTKNPKLIEYS
-174 QQDFYPL
+174 QQNFYPL

-192 DQWLIEIKSKAL
+192 DQWLVEIKSKAL

-260 EKKSDDLYMV
+260 EKKSDDFYTIGAIG

-319 LECQS
+319 LECLKES

>member
-1 MFLVKKISVVIVVLI
+1 MFLIKKIGVVIMILI
-16 CFLACSQESFIKLQK
+16 CFLACSQERFIKLQK

-53 FSETIFLQNMVYQPI
+53 FSETIFLKNMVYQPM
-68 EERNAFFQLT
+68 EERDSFAQLT
-78 KDGDDSFNPET
+78 KDEDDSFNPET

-96 PSDNNEKNPPLYQN
+96 PS
-110 DPNNNANNEKNP
+110 ANNEKNP
-122 PLYQNDPN
+122 PLYQNESHN
-130 NNANNEKNPPLYQND
+130 NNTANNDTKN
-145 PNNNANNEKSPFLY
+145 PFLY
-159 KPKRKAKNPKLIEYS
+159 KPKRKTKNPKLIEYS

-192 DQWLIEIKSKAL
+192 DQWLVEIKSKAL

-260 EKKSDDLYMV
+260 EKKSDDLYTIG
-270 DKALDAIEVSKC
+270 DKALDAIEISKC

-319 LECQS
+319 LECLKES

>member
-1 MFLVKKISVVIVVLI
+1 MFLVKKISVVVVVLI
-16 CFLACSQESFIKLQK
+16 GFLACSQERFIKLQK

-40 SKRPSYVDSDYEV
+40 SQRPSYVDSDYEV
-53 FSETIFLQNMVYQPI
+53 FSETIFLQNMVYQPT
-68 EERNAFFQLT
+68 EERDSFAQLT
-78 KDGDDSFNPET
+78 KDEDDSFNPET

-96 PSDNNEKNPPLYQN
+96 PSDNDTKNPPLYQN
-110 DPNNNANNEKNP
+110 EFHNNNTANNDTKN
-122 PLYQNDPN
+122 
-130 NNANNEKNPPLYQND
+130 
-145 PNNNANNEKSPFLY
+145 PFLY
-159 KPKRKAKNPKLIEYS
+159 KPKRKTKNPKLIEYS

-181 KNGDIMMSKEG
+181 KNGDIIMSKEG

-260 EKKSDDLYMV
+260 EKKSDNVYTIEN
-270 DKALDAIEVSKC
+270 KALDTMEISKC

>member
-1 MFLVKKISVVIVVLI
+1 MILI
-16 CFLACSQESFIKLQK
+16 CFLACSQERFIKLQK

-40 SKRPSYVDSDYEV
+40 SQRPSYVDSDYEV

-78 KDGDDSFNPET
+78 KDENDSFNPET

-110 DPNNNANNEKNP
+110 DPNNN
-122 PLYQNDPN
+122 
-130 NNANNEKNPPLYQND
+130 NANNEKN
-145 PNNNANNEKSPFLY
+145 PFLY
-159 KPKRKAKNPKLIEYS
+159 KPKRKTKNPKLIEYS
-174 QQDFYPL
+174 QQNFYPL
-181 KNGDIMMSKEG
+181 KNGDIIMSKEG
-192 DQWLIEIKSKAL
+192 DQWLVEIKSKAL

-240 VYTTNDSDLSLR
+240 VYTTNNSDLSLR

-260 EKKSDDLYMV
+260 EKKSDDFYTIGAIG
-270 DKALDAIEVSKC
+270 DKALDAIEISKC

-319 LECQS
+319 LECLKES

>member
-1 MFLVKKISVVIVVLI
+1 MFLVKKIGVVVVVLI
-16 CFLACSQESFIKLQK
+16 GFLACSQERFIQLQK

-53 FSETIFLQNMVYQPI
+53 FSETIFLQNMVHQPI
-68 EERNAFFQLT
+68 KERDAFAQLT
-78 KDGDDSFNPET
+78 KDEDDSFNPET

-96 PSDNNEKNPPLYQN
+96 PSDNDTKNPPLNQN
-110 DPNNNANNEKNP
+110 ESNNNTNTANNDAKN
-122 PLYQNDPN
+122 
-130 NNANNEKNPPLYQND
+130 
-145 PNNNANNEKSPFLY
+145 PFLY
-159 KPKRKAKNPKLIEYS
+159 KPKRKTKDPKLIEYS
-174 QQDFYPL
+174 QQNFYPL
-181 KNGDIMMSKEG
+181 KDGDIVMSKEG

-240 VYTTNDSDLSLR
+240 VYTTNNSNLSLR

-260 EKKSDDLYMV
+260 EKKSDDLYMIGAIG
-270 DKALDAIEVSKC
+270 DKALDAIKIQKC